1 MGNAACNSETHG
13 DDYSRLKLLGGG
25 PFRDVPLHATI
36 VVGLGL
42 LNQFEEGSSSFAFV
56 SSTQTRKVFQQMI
69 EDHVELTF
77 ERLRAGE
84 TNVKGHAL
92 FSAILAQVKAI
103 QSNKSVENSILAASI
118 QSLKNCYRLLR
129 STLGEGP
136 TKNNAALIS
145 PPLIDNSIA
154 DSAKAT
160 GNSIHVPSS
169 SRDSIVVR
177 NKEPDIEDMS
187 SPDTEWTDLVRLLL
201 LPQDIMLNIL

>member
-1 MGNAACNSETHG
+1 MDNAAYNSETHG

-36 VVGLGL
+36 VVGLEL

-56 SSTQTRKVFQQMI
+56 PSTQTRKVFQQMI

-103 QSNKSVENSILAASI
+103 QSNKSVENSILTASI

-129 STLGEGP
+129 STLGEGS
-136 TKNNAALIS
+136 TKNNAVLIS

-160 GNSIHVPSS
+160 GNNIHVPSS

-187 SPDTEWTDLVRLLL
+187 PPDTEWTDLVRLLL
-201 LPQDIMLNIL
+201 LPKTLC